1 MYKVGAIINT
11 HGIKGEVKVK
21 RTGDF
26 AERFEVGNELFYQ
39 NAADD
44 TVTLLI
50 KSSRMQNEIHLL
62 GFDGL
67 HSIDDVLPLK
77 STTLYIKN
85 AQLTEL
91 SEHEFYYH
99 EIIGCKVTTTCG
111 QTLGV
116 VEAILSPGANDVW
129 VVKTPEGTEH
139 LIPYIADVVKE
150 VDVNDKT
157 ILIELMEGLID

>member
-1 MYKVGAIINT
+1 MYKVGAIVNT

-21 RTGDF
+21 RTSDF
-26 AERFEVGNELFYQ
+26 AERFEVGNELFFK
-39 NAADD
+39 NAQGED
-44 TVTLLI
+44 VTLLI

-62 GFDGL
+62 GFDGFD
-67 HSIDDVLPLK
+67 SIDAVLPLK
-77 STTLYIKN
+77 NTTLYIKN

-111 QTLGV
+111 QTLGE
-116 VEAILSPGANDVW
+116 VESILSPGANDVW
-129 VVKTPEGTEH
+129 IVKTPEGKEH

-150 VDVNDKT
+150 IDINDKT